1 MTGAVAR
8 YDLSTPEPPPREVGK
23 RLLAQRETIAE
34 QMRIALRKLLR
45 LKTEVTVGEPVV
57 ERVRHFAAFA
67 DGRAWWVSGGAKD
80 DPAGRSVLLGC
91 ASGLVYAA
99 VDRTLGGPGIVG
111 QPGKTPT
118 AIEFEFGMRF
128 LRDVFA
134 ALAGT
139 LRVAPLS
146 IDVAPHQPLCEPLLT
161 YMPDREEPFARI
173 SWKVKILD
181 QEHELLLCIARR
193 LLEAAEPKQEAA
205 TAAAGV
211 LAGPVA
217 SAPIEL
223 LVELARCRLK
233 IDEAAHLARGDIVL
247 FDLPPG
253 EPLDVKVQGKARF
266 RARLG
271 THDGRYAIEVTDVVG
286 EEQAPA
292 AAAAKPAAAV
302 PAANGANGAN
312 AAKPAVN
319 ANAPA
324 NANANANAATAA
336 ARRSVPPVAAR
347 PSATDKKPAGRA

>member
-1 MTGAVAR
+1 MAEAVAR
-8 YDLSTPEPPPREVGK
+8 YDLSTPAPPPREVGK

-67 DGRAWWVSGGAKD
+67 DGRAWWISGGAKD

-99 VDRTLGGPGIVG
+99 VDRTLGGPGTG
-111 QPGKTPT
+111 GRPGKTPT

-286 EEQAPA
+286 EET
-292 AAAAKPAAAV
+292 AAAAKPAVAAV
-302 PAANGANGAN
+302 PAANPANGRAAPPAAN
-312 AAKPAVN
+312 AT
-319 ANAPA
+319 ANAS
-324 NANANANAATAA
+324 ANANAAAAA
-336 ARRSVPPVAAR
+336 ARRSAPPAAAR
-347 PSATDKKPAGRA
+347 PAATDKKPAGRA

>member
-1 MTGAVAR
+1 MTETVAV
-8 YDLSTPEPPPREVGK
+8 DLSTPAPPPREVGK

-45 LKTEVTVGEPVV
+45 LKTEVSVGEPVV
-57 ERVRHFAAFA
+57 ERVRHFATFA
-67 DGRAWWVSGGAKD
+67 DGRAWWISGGAKD

-99 VDRTLGGPGIVG
+99 VDRTLGGPGTG
-111 QPGKTPT
+111 GRPGKTPT

-146 IDVAPHQPLCEPLLT
+146 IDVAPHQPLSEPLLT

-223 LVELARCRLK
+223 LVELALPAQDR
-233 IDEAAHLARGDIVL
+233 RG
-247 FDLPPG
+247 
-253 EPLDVKVQGKARF
+253 
-266 RARLG
+266 RAPRA
-271 THDGRYAIEVTDVVG
+271 GRHR
-286 EEQAPA
+286 
-292 AAAAKPAAAV
+292 AV
-302 PAANGANGAN
+302 RP
-312 AAKPAVN
+312 
-319 ANAPA
+319 
-324 NANANANAATAA
+324 A
-336 ARRSVPPVAAR
+336 ARRAAR
-347 PSATDKKPAGRA
+347 REGPGQGRASARGSGRTTAATPSR